1 MVKKASVPV
10 PCFHNLTIIGGKPI
24 TDFTDFLVSISRR
37 GFVSPF
43 VLRFRVFDDALGLTR
58 AEDISPFLSLA

>member
-37 GFVSPF
+37 GFVPP
-43 VLRFRVFDDALGLTR
+43 VRTMVPRV
-58 AEDISPFLSLA
+58 